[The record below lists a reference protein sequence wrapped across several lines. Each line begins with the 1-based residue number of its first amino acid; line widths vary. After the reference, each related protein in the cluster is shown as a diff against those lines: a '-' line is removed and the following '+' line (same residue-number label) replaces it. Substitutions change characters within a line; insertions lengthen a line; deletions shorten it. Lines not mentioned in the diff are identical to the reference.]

1 MNEPTV
7 YGVVGGM
14 PFFTE
19 LIERFYE
26 GVRGDDV
33 LIAMYPEDLTDAKRH
48 LALFIAQYFGGPS
61 EYHEVRGAPR
71 LRMRHFPFPIDDDA
85 AARWVTNMR
94 AALARMDVPDDAR
107 AEMDAYFEYSAFALR
122 NRD

>member
-1 MNEPTV
+1 MFDA
-7 YGVVGGM
+7 VGGM

-19 LIERFYE
+19 LIERFYD
-26 GVRGDDV
+26 GVRDDDV

-48 LALFIAQYFGGPS
+48 LALFLAQYFGGPS

-85 AARWVTNMR
+85 AERWVKHMR
-94 AALARMDVPDDAR
+94 AALAAVDVPADAR
-107 AEMDAYFEYSAFALR
+107 AEMDEYFEYSAFALR